1 MKTFEEKWTA
11 WLDGQLTGRELSE
24 FEASLPDKAAAE
36 AEKTDARKLGA
47 LLKRELGV
55 SALANEDFFSHQV
68 RERISE
74 SSVPSAERE
83 TKASTWW
90 TIPRLLWT
98 GTASLAVFLIFTIF
112 VMREKNPAEESQ
124 YLTQIL
130 NARVDPVVSP
140 NATVSIFEVKQ
151 DRVTV
156 LWTEGLQSL
165 PADYAAKQPLMG
177 RSPAF
182 LISFIALTIGATH
195 ALQGAE
201 TVWSG
206 LVIAENVAQPQPM
219 PPELTRIEGSLKKFF
234 GYNQFEVI
242 GQSQKTLKTGQE
254 DWLATSKFFGLHV
267 DARGETEA
275 GYVLNLKLYKE
286 KELLLETD
294 TKLSKRSPLVI
305 KGPQV
310 GGGQLLLVL
319 VVQ

>member
-1 MKTFEEKWTA
+1 
-11 WLDGQLTGRELSE
+11 
-24 FEASLPDKAAAE
+24 
-36 AEKTDARKLGA
+36 
-47 LLKRELGV
+47 
-55 SALANEDFFSHQV
+55 
-68 RERISE
+68 
-74 SSVPSAERE
+74 
-83 TKASTWW
+83 
-90 TIPRLLWT
+90 
-98 GTASLAVFLIFTIF
+98 
-112 VMREKNPAEESQ
+112 
-124 YLTQIL
+124 
-130 NARVDPVVSP
+130 
-140 NATVSIFEVKQ
+140 
-151 DRVTV
+151 
-156 LWTEGLQSL
+156 
-165 PADYAAKQPLMG
+165 MG

-182 LISFIALTIGATH
+182 LICFMALTIGAMP
-195 ALQGAE
+195 ALRGAE